1 MNDLLFFV
9 ISISVIGLSYY
20 LGFKNGNER
29 KIKEEIRQFLHE
41 VTVSKMAHDVFM
53 QRAKNETRLF
63 LQALGAEEINIK
75 EIKTPKLPTPDEFDR
90 HNH

>member
-9 ISISVIGLSYY
+9 ISGTVIGLSFY
-20 LGFKNGNER
+20 LGFKNGNDQ

-53 QRAKNETRLF
+53 QRAKNETRMF
-63 LQALGAEEINIK
+63 LKAIGAKDIDTKNIR
-75 EIKTPKLPTPDEFDR
+75 TPKLPKPEEFDS
-90 HNH
+90 NNK

>member
-9 ISISVIGLSYY
+9 ISVTVVGLSYY
-20 LGFKNGNER
+20 LGFKNGNDQ

-63 LQALGAEEINIK
+63 LRALGAEDIDVRQ
-75 EIKTPKLPTPDEFDR
+75 IKTPKLPKPEDFDKINR
-90 HNH
+90 

>member
-9 ISISVIGLSYY
+9 ISVTIVGLSYY
-20 LGFKNGNER
+20 LGFKNGNDQ

-63 LQALGAEEINIK
+63 LRALGAEDIDAK
-75 EIKTPKLPTPDEFDR
+75 EIKTPKLPKPEDFDKINR
-90 HNH
+90 

>member
-9 ISISVIGLSYY
+9 ISVTVVGLSYY
-20 LGFKNGNER
+20 LGFKNGNDQ

-63 LQALGAEEINIK
+63 LRALGAEDIDVK
-75 EIKTPKLPTPDEFDR
+75 QIKTPKLPKPEDFDKINR
-90 HNH
+90 